1 MIQKSAY
8 NIAADLEFLEE
19 TLMIEGLARL
29 EMGIVKEAGLFDDL
43 GLSGVADSIKGFV
56 ADHLKGS
63 DEVKGGYVTSVL
75 GVMLPSILLR
85 VHPLLGIVYLVA
97 SQFGYDLDA
106 AVTKIFGAVKPKLD
120 AGEEVTSKDVSEI
133 GKNALGLSAEA
144 SWVSEMNQLIKEAR
158 GYGNESAFSDSFK
171 SLLGGAGSR
180 TSTLPSTPW
189 LAGKGGIVQRIFGN
203 LFSLPNKGKIVWLL
217 GGFAIWIVK
226 TILMGAGLL
235 GIAGGVSSLLG
246 HKKPEKKNDDANH
259 HDDHGE
265 EKQVPP
271 VSSPTKSPSSS
282 PLSIDPKDLPD
293 HLKSKSPSGNRKMWI
308 VPLVGN
314 GTVGDTLRIWMLDL
328 YPEIENSLK
337 TNKLLSTSPAFQ
349 KTVRLLDLP
358 ENKGKK
364 TLVIPPQFTSR
375 KQIVDLFFPEIKAKQ
390 S

>member
-144 SWVSEMNQLIKEAR
+144 SWVSEMDRLIKEAEISKSAGPLFR
-158 GYGNESAFSDSFK
+158 NEGMLSN
-171 SLLGGAGSR
+171 
-180 TSTLPSTPW
+180 LPSTPW

-265 EKQVPP
+265 EKQVSP

-364 TLVIPPQFTSR
+364 TLVIPSQFTSR

>member
-144 SWVSEMNQLIKEAR
+144 SWVSEMGRLIKEAEISKSAGPLFR
-158 GYGNESAFSDSFK
+158 NEGMLSN
-171 SLLGGAGSR
+171 
-180 TSTLPSTPW
+180 LPSIPW